1 MKRREFLKTVAIG
14 TAILAAP
21 KSAVAKPARDKPN
34 IIYILADDLG
44 YGDLGCYGQKDILTP
59 NIDRLA
65 DEGMAFT
72 QHYSGSTVC
81 APARCVLMTGLHTGH
96 SHVRGNNEIKP
107 EGQMPIPADSQTI
120 PKLLKKAGYRTGCIG
135 KWGLGYPGSEGVPNK
150 QGFGYFFG
158 YNCQRQAHSYYPT
171 HLWRNDEKVMLEG
184 NAGGKQTQYSHDLMA
199 DDALDFIRRNRND
212 AFFLYLPF
220 TIPHV
225 KFQVPELGVY
235 ADKDWD
241 ENHRIQAA
249 MITRLDTAVG
259 RIMALLKKLDI
270 DDSTLVIFTSDNGP
284 HAKDGTGEKFTASGP
299 LRGIKRDLYE
309 GGIRVPFIARWPG
322 KIEPASTSDHISAF
336 WDMMPTFV
344 ELAGAPK
351 PKRIDGISMVPTLL
365 KRGRQKRHEY
375 LYWEF
380 YEQGGK
386 KAVRGGDYKAV
397 QVNIKANPDSP
408 IELYNLKHDLA
419 EQNNIAAN
427 HPEIVEKARKLMK
440 QAHTPSEL
448 FTFAPTKTKK

>member
-1 MKRREFLKTVAIG
+1 
-14 TAILAAP
+14 
-21 KSAVAKPARDKPN
+21 
-34 IIYILADDLG
+34 
-44 YGDLGCYGQKDILTP
+44 
-59 NIDRLA
+59 
-65 DEGMAFT
+65 
-72 QHYSGSTVC
+72 
-81 APARCVLMTGLHTGH
+81 
-96 SHVRGNNEIKP
+96 
-107 EGQMPIPADSQTI
+107 
-120 PKLLKKAGYRTGCIG
+120 
-135 KWGLGYPGSEGVPNK
+135 
-150 QGFGYFFG
+150 
-158 YNCQRQAHSYYPT
+158 
-171 HLWRNDEKVMLEG
+171 
-184 NAGGKQTQYSHDLMA
+184 
-199 DDALDFIRRNRND
+199 
-212 AFFLYLPF
+212 
-220 TIPHV
+220 
-225 KFQVPELGVY
+225 
-235 ADKDWD
+235 
-241 ENHRIQAA
+241 
-249 MITRLDTAVG
+249 TRLDTAVG

-386 KAVRGGDYKAV
+386 KAVRVGDYKAV